1 LKWLRLSLSIAAL
14 TSLALV
20 PASAGSVAKSDNVV
34 PIAHFPFTGGSEL
47 AFDGDY
53 VYAGQFDGVVNR
65 GEEPDQGGVFIF
77 DVSGAKPKQIGF
89 IHCPGNDNDVAI
101 VQPGLLALGFHTNKC
116 APGVGAGVAFFDVS
130 NPRRPALLSS
140 ISAPGSHTI
149 TPYPGK
155 PILYVNGGGL
165 YATPSTILDVSD
177 PRKPEV
183 VGGFDG
189 EPLGCHDMSFHIA
202 KDRKLGFCAG
212 EGQVTIYDVSD
223 PLVPSRISVIVNPL
237 VQFGHYALA
246 SPDGNLLVIDDEAFV
261 AHECVSGQ
269 SPTGSAWFYDITDP
283 QIPLLAG
290 RYAIGRGHDPVGT
303 DPTWASSWCTSHH
316 YNFVPGTRNLVISW
330 FSGGTSVLDLSNPT
344 TPKETAWYVPDDA
357 VTWTAHWY
365 GGYIITNDMTRGVEF
380 LKVKGLKEK
389 SLKE

>member
-1 LKWLRLSLSIAAL
+1 MKRSIRALIVVALLASLG
-14 TSLALV
+14 LV
-20 PASAGSVAKSDNVV
+20 PASAESVDKSDNVTQV
-34 PIAHFPFTGGSEL
+34 ARFPFTGGSEL
-47 AFDGDY
+47 AWDGDY
-53 VYAGQFDGVVNR
+53 VYAGQFDGIVNR
-65 GEEPDQGGVFIF
+65 GEEPDQGGVYIF
-77 DVSGAKPKQIGF
+77 DVGGAKPKKIGY

-101 VQPGLLALGFHTNKC
+101 VEHGLLALGFHTNRC

-130 NPRRPALLSS
+130 NPRKPTLLSS
-140 ISAPGSHTI
+140 ISAIGGHTI

-165 YATPSTILDVSD
+165 YADPNTIIDVSD
-177 PRKPEV
+177 PRKPKA
-183 VGGFDG
+183 VGSFDG
-189 EPLGCHDMSFHIA
+189 APLGCHDFSFHIEGD
-202 KDRKLGFCAG
+202 KKLGFCAG

-223 PLVPSRISVIVNPL
+223 PLSPAIISVIANPL

-269 SPTGSAWFYDITDP
+269 SPTGSAWFYDISNP
-283 QIPLLAG
+283 QTPILAG
-290 RYAIGRGHDPVGT
+290 RYAVGRGHDAVGT

-316 YNFVPGTRNLVISW
+316 YNFVPGTRNLIISW
-330 FSGGTSVLDLSNPT
+330 FTGGVSVLDLTDPLQA
-344 TPKETAWYVPDDA
+344 KEIAYYMPDDA

-365 GGYIITNDMTRGVEF
+365 RGQIITNDMTRGVEF

-389 SLKE
+389 S